1 MDIAQA
7 NIVDATLRDELHQL
21 LEDLSAGKILERD
34 VLIDVLMRTEE
45 ALSMTIKISIDGKQL
60 AKMMVNSDV
69 LPPTI
74 EEMKLRREGTPVRF
88 RAKNWGHFHGCKRC
102 GERDV
107 TDGDWI
113 VKIFGLG
120 WWHDNCYRIVNSD
133 FYRGGL

>member
-21 LEDLSAGKILERD
+21 LEDLHAGKPLPGG
-34 VLIDVLMRTEE
+34 VLIDVLTRTEE
-45 ALSMTIKISIDGKQL
+45 ALSTTIKISIDGKQL

-69 LPPTI
+69 LPPTT

-88 RAKNWGHFHGCKRC
+88 QAKNWGHFNGCKRC
-102 GERDV
+102 GARNCQ
-107 TDGDWI
+107 DGEWI
-113 VKIFGLG
+113 VKIHGLG
-120 WWHDNCYRIVNSD
+120 WWHDNCYRIVNPS